1 MAFALQLQDSL
12 RHRESQIAVEFAAGE
27 SLETVLGRYL
37 LAVESSADTEL
48 LTSILLLDG
57 KQLWHGAAP
66 SLPKSYC
73 EAIDGIEIGPDVG
86 SCGTAAYLGR
96 AVYVTDVATDPL
108 WKDFRDLA
116 SKHGLRACWSTPIRN
131 GEGEVIGTFAIYH
144 LTPRS
149 PTPDEVEA
157 IRLITGHVAQAIEWS
172 RSRQDERQLDL
183 DSSERNAAEGQ
194 LKLVSIND
202 PLISDAWDGSDDAQ
216 AFQIRLQAYAAEFD
230 SYADMVESRELAN
243 ALKAVAGDCRN
254 LLGLIRDGPDRD
266 GRNR

>member
-1 MAFALQLQDSL
+1 MAFGLQLQDSL
-12 RHRESQIAVEFAAGE
+12 RHRESQIALEFAAGE
-27 SLETVLGRYL
+27 SLETVLSKLL

-73 EAIDGIEIGPDVG
+73 EAIDGTEIGPDVG
-86 SCGTAAYLGR
+86 SCGTAAHLGH

-116 SKHGLRACWSTPIRN
+116 AQHGLRACWSTPIRN
-131 GEGEVIGTFAIYH
+131 ADAVIIGTFAVYH

-172 RSRQDERQLDL
+172 RSPHEDL
-183 DSSERNAAEGQ
+183 GSGGRKAEEGQ
-194 LKLVSIND
+194 LKLVSDND
-202 PLISDAWDGSDDAQ
+202 PLISDAWDSSDDA
-216 AFQIRLQAYAAEFD
+216 FQTRLQAYAAEFD
-230 SYADMVESRELAN
+230 RYAAMVESQELSN
-243 ALKAVAGDCRN
+243 ALKAVAKDCRN
-254 LLGLIRDGPDRD
+254 LLGIIRDGPDQED
-266 GRNR
+266 D